1 MIHLSLFTIYYF
13 QELFLRDN
21 DFELKLLNICGY
33 YWHQL
38 VKVPIKNIPQPIH
51 HLLLLTKKVTKALRN
66 EGDSSGQLS
75 EILGLPVEDVLM
87 VHVAD
92 GQTVEHHSP
101 GKFF

>member
-1 MIHLSLFTIYYF
+1 
-13 QELFLRDN
+13 
-21 DFELKLLNICGY
+21 
-33 YWHQL
+33 
-38 VKVPIKNIPQPIH
+38 
-51 HLLLLTKKVTKALRN
+51 LLLTKKVTKALRN